1 MGDGQDFERFL
12 LQESEWFLV
21 QNLNRPQVDAG
32 QGFPPPLQLLV
43 VAGQEQNP
51 SISKRLKAAAELCA
65 QRLSLCE
72 RVKDIAGQNQVPG
85 PVLFDCFKNFV

>member
-1 MGDGQDFERFL
+1 
-12 LQESEWFLV
+12 
-21 QNLNRPQVDAG
+21 
-32 QGFPPPLQLLV
+32 V